1 MRPFAVAWLLKVNRL
16 PMIILACQLTP
27 KLTRSLDFLLMLSI
41 LMYRPK
47 TVLFSITLSR
57 PVLRPILIF
66 HLIKHCIDIHL
77 HDFFKDQKLYFM
89 FKSVAKRDFR
99 MILIVL
105 AAVFWGVTNPFLKNG
120 GVGMEEESSVVGKFI
135 RLLKNWK
142 FLIPFGLNQFGSLL
156 YYYSMGQYPISIAVT
171 VVNALTL
178 IITTITSYALG
189 EAKLGMVPYRFI
201 VYES

>member
-1 MRPFAVAWLLKVNRL
+1 
-16 PMIILACQLTP
+16 
-27 KLTRSLDFLLMLSI
+27 
-41 LMYRPK
+41 
-47 TVLFSITLSR
+47 
-57 PVLRPILIF
+57 
-66 HLIKHCIDIHL
+66 
-77 HDFFKDQKLYFM
+77 
-89 FKSVAKRDFR
+89 

-201 VYES
+201 VNEVFFKF